1 MSLTSA
7 FAFADSLT
15 HGACGHKAIEL
26 DRVSWNVLVRACV
39 YRGAMMRA
47 LEILNDTMPNNGI
60 DPDKV
65 TYNTILSGLAR
76 VVSKDRVQRDK
87 DCNDKAKELSY
98 HLRYYKN
105 GIISYH

>member
-15 HGACGHKAIEL
+15 HGACGHQAIEL
-26 DRVSWNVLVRACV
+26 DRISWNVLVRACV

-47 LEILNDTMPNNGI
+47 LEILNVTMPKNGI
-60 DPDKV
+60 VPDKV

-76 VVSKDRVQRDK
+76 VVSKGRGQHNKVLQ
-87 DCNDKAKELSY
+87 
-98 HLRYYKN
+98 
-105 GIISYH
+105 